1 VDEAVRKQLI
11 QEILTADAA
20 DTESHLLE
28 WQGLNIA
35 SEEILKKEQTVESLS
50 LVISAVSKAKSQSLT
65 AFLKRKKLI
74 HKTLKEIF

>member
-1 VDEAVRKQLI
+1 MDESVRQQLI

-28 WQGLNIA
+28 WQGLNTA
-35 SEEILKKEQTVESLS
+35 SAEVLKKESAESIQGTIQAL
-50 LVISAVSKAKSQSLT
+50 SKAKNQSLT

-74 HKTLKEIF
+74 HQALEEIS